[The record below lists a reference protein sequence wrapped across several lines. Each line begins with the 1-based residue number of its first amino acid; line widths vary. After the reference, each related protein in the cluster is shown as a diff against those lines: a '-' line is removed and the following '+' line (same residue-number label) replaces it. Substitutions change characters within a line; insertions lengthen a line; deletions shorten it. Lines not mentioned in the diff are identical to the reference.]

1 MDEIDE
7 DMVCTA
13 IKTTAFN
20 NDYKQRSFM
29 GITDLVQGVANVGFT
44 ILVFCIGL
52 VIVSKFKG
60 DSND

>member
-7 DMVCTA
+7 DMEW
-13 IKTTAFN
+13 IGIETTTFN
-20 NDYKQRSFM
+20 NDYEQRSFM
-29 GITDLVQGVANVGFT
+29 DTIIQELANVGFT